1 MKAGSGVTIQHNFS
15 LRWAKSLDYTALA
28 DVMFEAV
35 RTGPSRY
42 TEAQREQWVPAR
54 RIGADWTARLDRQA
68 IIVAED
74 SAGIVAFMT
83 LADAGYIDFAYILPE
98 SQGKGLFRRL
108 YAEIEKL
115 SHARRDPRLWVHA
128 SLAAM
133 PAFAALG
140 FSITE
145 KQIVTIGTEKL
156 ERFEMK
162 LFR

>member
-1 MKAGSGVTIQHNFS
+1 MTIRKKYR
-15 LRWAKSLDYTALA
+15 LRWASSRDYAVLA

-42 TEAQREQWVPAR
+42 TEAQREQWVPER
-54 RIGADWTARLDRQA
+54 RVGADWTARLDRQA
-68 IIVAED
+68 VIVAEG
-74 SAGIVAFMT
+74 SNGIVGFMS

-98 SQGKGLFRRL
+98 SQGQGLFRQL

-115 SHARRDPRLWVHA
+115 SHTRRDTRLWVHA

-145 KQIVTIGTEKL
+145 KQIVMIGTEKL
-156 ERFEMK
+156 ERFEMH
-162 LFR
+162 LSR